1 MSNLLPEEYKAHCVA
16 KNSVFMFIS
25 AFKIYSGNAV
35 KSAMLNKI
43 ISAVSE
49 DLNFNSEMQQEAS
62 CTELR
67 LHALK
72 NTSPSWLI

>member
-62 CTELR
+62 CTESR